1 MIFVLS
7 VIGIFVGGSGYGFT
21 GALLGGGIGYLL
33 GQVVSLKTRLARLEQ
48 SIEGL
53 TATTGTVVTPPAA
66 RAEARPHVEPTTTVP
81 QPPAPEPLRHAWKRE
96 PEATLPGYRP
106 AGSEATPIDDQ
117 NFVFEVE
124 LGEERPAEGETILSA
139 IRDFFAGGNL
149 LVKVGVILLF
159 FGVAFLLKYAVEH
172 QRLSVEVR
180 LAAAGLGGLALL
192 ITGWRLRFR
201 RRGYA
206 LALQGGGLGIL
217 YLTVFAAFRLYGLL
231 SPLPTLAVLTAMA
244 ALSATLAVR
253 QFSQSLAVLAV
264 TGGFLAPLLASTGS
278 GSHVMLFSYYLLL
291 NVAILA
297 IAWQRAWRLLN
308 LVGFLFTFV
317 IGSFWGFNYYQPA
330 YFATTEPFLVLFFFF
345 YVAVALLFAL
355 RQAPDLRGYIDATLV
370 FGTPLIA
377 FTLQGM
383 LVADTRY
390 GLAWSAFALG
400 IFYLGLTA
408 ALRFRGAAELGTLAE
423 AFLAIGAVFL
433 TLAVPLTFDGREI
446 TSIWAIEGAG
456 MVWVGVRQ
464 RRLAVRLF
472 GLLLQ
477 IGAGLAFLHGA
488 LLPRGAWAILNSFY
502 VSGLLLAAAG
512 LFTAFLI
519 DRYRERLRKDEGLIE
534 LFFLAWGLLWWY
546 GIGLEEIR
554 RFVALPYRN
563 GATLLLF
570 AGSAVVADLLGDRTK
585 WQMLRLAA
593 LLLLPAMMLAAFEM
607 AGRRAHPLAGLGAL
621 GWPVAFATHL
631 WLLRRQEPDTE
642 TLPLHLR
649 YLHASGLWLL
659 TLLAIREIDWRLAR
673 FLHHAGSWRLLVWG
687 VIPALPA
694 AFFTA
699 CGKAL
704 PWPLRRHFPLY
715 LGLAAGP
722 LILFAWVW
730 AFYVNLTRIGDPWP
744 LPYLPLLNV
753 LDIGVALVHLTL
765 FFWVRRLLAGEA
777 PSWPQLTPLL
787 QPMVLAAS
795 LFVWLNTIIVR
806 TVHYWGKVPFHFD
819 AMFDSA
825 LLQTSLSLCWSL
837 TALGSM
843 VFATRRGLR
852 PVWLT
857 GGALLAAVVVKLF
870 AVDLSGVGTV
880 GRIVSFIGV
889 GLLMLLIGYLS
900 PVPPQAGEEG

>member
-1 MIFVLS
+1 
-7 VIGIFVGGSGYGFT
+7 
-21 GALLGGGIGYLL
+21 
-33 GQVVSLKTRLARLEQ
+33 
-48 SIEGL
+48 
-53 TATTGTVVTPPAA
+53 
-66 RAEARPHVEPTTTVP
+66 
-81 QPPAPEPLRHAWKRE
+81 
-96 PEATLPGYRP
+96 
-106 AGSEATPIDDQ
+106 
-117 NFVFEVE
+117 
-124 LGEERPAEGETILSA
+124 
-139 IRDFFAGGNL
+139 
-149 LVKVGVILLF
+149 
-159 FGVAFLLKYAVEH
+159 
-172 QRLSVEVR
+172 
-180 LAAAGLGGLALL
+180 
-192 ITGWRLRFR
+192 
-201 RRGYA
+201 
-206 LALQGGGLGIL
+206 
-217 YLTVFAAFRLYGLL
+217 
-231 SPLPTLAVLTAMA
+231 
-244 ALSATLAVR
+244 
-253 QFSQSLAVLAV
+253 
-264 TGGFLAPLLASTGS
+264 
-278 GSHVMLFSYYLLL
+278 
-291 NVAILA
+291 
-297 IAWQRAWRLLN
+297 
-308 LVGFLFTFV
+308 
-317 IGSFWGFNYYQPA
+317 
-330 YFATTEPFLVLFFFF
+330 
-345 YVAVALLFAL
+345 
-355 RQAPDLRGYIDATLV
+355 
-370 FGTPLIA
+370 
-377 FTLQGM
+377 
-383 LVADTRY
+383 
-390 GLAWSAFALG
+390 
-400 IFYLGLTA
+400 
-408 ALRFRGAAELGTLAE
+408 
-423 AFLAIGAVFL
+423 
-433 TLAVPLTFDGREI
+433 
-446 TSIWAIEGAG
+446 

-563 GATLLLF
+563 GAALLLF